1 MQNFGLGAAGVAI
14 GTLVAGARGRGRI
27 YDPEDDKRNQ
37 EDDRRNQKVWV
48 GAAVGGVA
56 AMGGVALNAQFRNAA
71 RATDGKVRLPDYQCK
86 HLCYCDHSEIKA
98 SLISLGTNKAKACSS
113 VRTAINTVANIFAFD

>member
-1 MQNFGLGAAGVAI
+1 MQNFGLGAAGAAI
-14 GTLVAGARGRGRI
+14 SALVAGARGRGRI

-37 EDDRRNQKVWV
+37 KVWV

-56 AMGGVALNAQFRNAA
+56 AMGGIALNAQFRNAA

-98 SLISLGTNKAKACSS
+98 SLISLGANKAKACSS